1 MSDICTDA
9 RERLKELKLKKNN
22 YNMCSSEY
30 KYIDEEMS
38 RLYRLIMNTE
48 SRPSKGVTTE
58 SVLD

>member
-1 MSDICTDA
+1 MNNICTDA

-30 KYIDEEMS
+30 KVIDEEMS
-38 RLYRLIMNTE
+38 RLYRLIMNNE

>member
-1 MSDICTDA
+1 MSNICTDA

-30 KYIDEEMS
+30 KVIDEEMS